1 MRRLVFALLPLA
13 VAAAT
18 PALADDACR
27 KAVEDAFN
35 KQRQSK
41 AFTSEVTYPAD
52 ENGATQMFEYLPP
65 MTVHRTVSTPGMQQP
80 METIGFGNRAW
91 ILEITGWMEMQP
103 QFAEQHKQHLED
115 MFGAPVSI
123 KADYK
128 CLGAAKFE
136 NTEYTGYQTEPEAG
150 NDGVSIARTV
160 YVDAKTGLPAAN
172 VVGAVSGDRPALV
185 REVYTYPTDLKID
198 IPEGAPM
205 QSSTQQR

>member
-115 MFGAPVSI
+115 MFGANLP
-123 KADYK
+123 
-128 CLGAAKFE
+128 G
-136 NTEYTGYQTEPEAG
+136 TGGWSVGGQRI
-150 NDGVSIARTV
+150 D
-160 YVDAKTGLPAAN
+160 PAALPCPLLN
-172 VVGAVSGDRPALV
+172 IVSSRDRIVPAASAPDAGDSILLDQGHVGMVTGRRAASGLWSILAQWITARP
-185 REVYTYPTDLKID
+185 Y
-198 IPEGAPM
+198 
-205 QSSTQQR
+205 